1 MFPVTMVLL
10 TTFQMCIRS
19 QTFKM
24 FVNLNHVKMDIIS
37 PRKEKK
43 IASVG
48 EDVEKLEPICT
59 VGRLIT

>member
-1 MFPVTMVLL
+1 
-10 TTFQMCIRS
+10 MCIRS